1 MYGKVNIT
9 ENHLRIL
16 TLFTRGFNKNI
27 YIREAARELNAS
39 PRTAQLILEDLERRG
54 VLASVTRGKIRIFSL
69 KPNPLARDYL
79 ILAEH
84 YKRIAFLR
92 ADPLLQGIVE
102 KIVPYLEGIA
112 VLFGSYA
119 RQEQKKDSD
128 IDIFVAGTADKAEI
142 RKVSRLYRKPIDIK
156 EYPPEIFEKSI
167 RTDILIQE
175 VLEDHIVLK
184 GTEELVATAL
194 QWLA

>member
-92 ADPLLQGIVE
+92 ADPFLQGIVE
-102 KIVPYLEGIA
+102 KIIPYLEGIA

>member
-102 KIVPYLEGIA
+102 KIIPYLEGIA

-156 EYPPEIFEKSI
+156 EYPPEIFEKNI

>member
-54 VLASVTRGKIRIFSL
+54 VLASVTRGKIRVFSL